1 MYSDSMNINK
11 ALPVYAIIFTILLFF
26 LQHISLLP
34 PQAKSI
40 DSPPEVFS
48 AERAYETLKH
58 LLQENKPHPVG
69 SDLNKVIKYR
79 LIEELEELYQA
90 RSGIFSPVHR
100 GDQAILIQTIKI

>member
-1 MYSDSMNINK
+1 MYSDSMKINA
-11 ALPVYAIIFTILLFF
+11 ALPIYAIILSTLLFF

-69 SDLNKVIKYR
+69 SDLNKVIKDR
-79 LIEELEELYQA
+79 LIDELKKL
-90 RSGIFSPVHR
+90 
-100 GDQAILIQTIKI
+100 DIQYEVQKHGRVLLGMQDVQKLRI